1 MYICGYAKFCQG
13 SQSWFWVRHL
23 DKPVKTMANFFQL
36 WRQSR
41 HLQEGT
47 AWAVSYLLPTNLPS
61 FHSHHAQERTHH
73 LPWKN
78 YSHCD
83 NLSPLGVFWLASSP
97 ERGAGC
103 LSAHLNSCEC
113 LITFFSFKNNSHLA
127 CHYFLSLA
135 SQTGSTRVHV
145 PASCPCYCCTVLGE
159 ACNLKASSIH
169 QACPTYAFWDT
180 NEFSLMQNHK
190 LTTSCDIL
198 KI

>member
-1 MYICGYAKFCQG
+1 
-13 SQSWFWVRHL
+13 
-23 DKPVKTMANFFQL
+23 MANFFQL

-113 LITFFSFKNNSHLA
+113 LITFFFFKKKLSSCLSSFSITCLPNWINPCA
-127 CHYFLSLA
+127 
-135 SQTGSTRVHV
+135 
-145 PASCPCYCCTVLGE
+145 CPCFMSLLLLHCPRGGLQPQGLLYPSGMPNLRILGYQWIQPN
-159 ACNLKASSIH
+159 AK
-169 QACPTYAFWDT
+169 P
-180 NEFSLMQNHK
+180 
-190 LTTSCDIL
+190 
-198 KI
+198 